1 MDEAQKRYVE
11 RSAKKYRAT
20 FYMPC
25 ARSSNGQRSGRSHR
39 SRSLSARRGSQKR
52 GRSRRLRI
60 RSRMPPG
67 DGVLWRWDTETD
79 QGKLARPGGSPLHP
93 YPDPVNPVEPIPG
106 ARGPVCLKF
115 RRRGVGTPST
125 NGGRRRTAGE
135 LEINMN
141 RKKGRAAVP
150 GGTAEAAGIT
160 DQQVR
165 ELQADISADR
175 SSRGPIH
182 PAPERQVDTFYWQKL
197 CALRALARLCWSTAE
212 LQECAIRT
220 LGPDVVPET
229 LTVVLDEE
237 LPAYRR
243 AAAGFLLDLIA
254 PGWRRAIGGI
264 TISFVRTV
272 PGTSRSRGK
281 AGGSGGRAVRTA
293 PRREARCSARR
304 AS

>member
-1 MDEAQKRYVE
+1 VSRENVE
-11 RSAKKYRAT
+11 GPEREGN
-20 FYMPC
+20 MME
-25 ARSSNGQRSGRSHR
+25 NEDI
-39 SRSLSARRGSQKR
+39 GS
-52 GRSRRLRI
+52 
-60 RSRMPPG
+60 
-67 DGVLWRWDTETD
+67 
-79 QGKLARPGGSPLHP
+79 
-93 YPDPVNPVEPIPG
+93 
-106 ARGPVCLKF
+106 
-115 RRRGVGTPST
+115 
-125 NGGRRRTAGE
+125 
-135 LEINMN
+135 
-141 RKKGRAAVP
+141 GRAAP
-150 GGTAEAAGIT
+150 PARKRERTATSGQGAQTAQLT
-160 DQQVR
+160 
-165 ELQADISADR
+165 
-175 SSRGPIH
+175 
-182 PAPERQVDTFYWQKL
+182 ERQVDTFYWQKL